1 MREKARIPHYL
12 HTVSSIYLLNP
23 PYLRADE
30 TPTGKIVI
38 KKLRMSMYDSDVL
51 TNITVFLIN

>member
-1 MREKARIPHYL
+1 MRGKARIPHYL
-12 HTVSSIYLLNP
+12 HTVSTYSSVPTRGRNP
-23 PYLRADE
+23 N
-30 TPTGKIVI
+30 GKDSY